1 MQKSCVLVKTV
12 LPTGLSHPGQQ
23 IWKHWPEILNFT
35 NLVAWAHIWSKHN
48 QIMWRCSGHPKCSL
62 RVKKWFA
69 MSPVCSTT
77 EENGGNSI
85 ISKCK
90 GRRSV
95 RGRSRHHL
103 KQLSFIWKSPESVE
117 RERSQIVWCHETRTS
132 PAIFELHSI
141 CTPKWNYSIIML
153 SSNQRHCRIYG
164 NHSLPSYPGSHPC
177 DGSHEHRCG

>member
-1 MQKSCVLVKTV
+1 MCACKNSPTNRSFSSWATNMERLARNPLFHQSC
-12 LPTGLSHPGQQ
+12 GLSTHLIKTQSNNVTLLG
-23 IWKHWPEILNFT
+23 T
-35 NLVAWAHIWSKHN
+35 SKMLSACKKM
-48 QIMWRCSGHPKCSL
+48 IRYVPSL
-62 RVKKWFA
+62 FYYWGKW
-69 MSPVCSTT
+69 
-77 EENGGNSI
+77 GNSI